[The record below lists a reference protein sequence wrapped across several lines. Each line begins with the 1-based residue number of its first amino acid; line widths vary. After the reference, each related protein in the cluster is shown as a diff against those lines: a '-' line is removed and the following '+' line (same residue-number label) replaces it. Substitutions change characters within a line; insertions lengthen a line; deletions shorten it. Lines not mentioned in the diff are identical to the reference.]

1 VRTVRPASLSL
12 ALVVGLGL
20 IGIWS
25 WQWVDYRHHQEEH
38 LAEFDRYGE
47 AMLSAAG
54 LALFRECRGGR
65 YDPEELAHS
74 LEEVRRETGSL
85 RIVVSGTDGR
95 VIAEVGEVIESSPD
109 HQLFQSE
116 IDAPTPRGRGP
127 RFGRWNSET
136 EVLVTLEPG
145 KLDVFVTY
153 PRIELDEKLTEDL
166 RRFLITGTALSA
178 ALGLLALVM
187 GLRLRSARL
196 SLRLA
201 GANERV
207 RALEYLGR
215 LGAGL
220 VHETRNPLAV
230 VRGHAQ
236 RLADGTVS
244 EADVA
249 RVARTILDET
259 DRTLTRLDEF
269 LLLSRPGE
277 PTRSRFGVRELVLGL
292 VELLGPDLEER
303 RATMTVVGRDFELF
317 ADRDHARRLLLNL
330 LLNSLQAL
338 DGGGAIRVELEEL
351 PDRHEI
357 RVVDDGRGI
366 PPEIRET
373 IFEPYVT
380 GRPDGTG
387 LGLSIATRI
396 ADQHG
401 WCLRAES
408 NEPKG
413 TVMVVE
419 VLGS

>member
-1 VRTVRPASLSL
+1 MVRPASLSL

-25 WQWVDYRHHQEEH
+25 WQWVDYRHHEEGH
-38 LAEFDRYGE
+38 FAEFDRYGE

-74 LEEVRRETGSL
+74 LEEVRRETGAL

-95 VIAEVGEVIESSPD
+95 VIAEVGEVVESSPD

-116 IDAPTPRGRGP
+116 IDAPAPRGRGP

-136 EVLVTLEPG
+136 EALVTLAPG
-145 KLDVFVTY
+145 KLDVFVSY
-153 PRIELDEKLTEDL
+153 PRIELDQRLAEDFH
-166 RRFLITGTALSA
+166 RFLTTGTALSA

-196 SLRLA
+196 SMRLA

-236 RLADGTVS
+236 RLAAGVVS
-244 EADVA
+244 EADVG

-277 PTRSRFGVRELVLGL
+277 PTRTRFGARELVLGL

-303 RATMTVVGRDFELF
+303 RATLTVVGEDFELF

-338 DGGGAIRVELEEL
+338 DGGGAIRVELERSS
-351 PDRHEI
+351 DRREI

-396 ADQHG
+396 ADRHG
-401 WCLRAES
+401 WRLRAEA
-408 NEPKG
+408 NRPKG

-419 VLGS
+419 VPES